1 MGRFR
6 TTIILVLIL
15 AGVPIAAA
23 AMLYASQHNIQRQTY
38 VIDSGKLQPTTP

>member
-1 MGRFR
+1 MGRVA
-6 TTIILVLIL
+6 TTIVLVLIL

-23 AMLYASQHNIQRQTY
+23 GLLYASQHNIPRQTY